1 MNALKKHKV
10 GTLKDAYDALLDG
23 CIICNPKHSP
33 WQDPK
38 YKYCKM
44 HLDTSDNSI
53 FAYGIGRADALP
65 RKDGFGYRK
74 ATGMVELYDRCK

>member
-1 MNALKKHKV
+1 MSALKKHKV

-53 FAYGIGRADALP
+53 FAYGIGKCMMLDH
-65 RKDGFGYRK
+65 FMTVY
-74 ATGMVELYDRCK
+74 E